1 MLIWLEGNLSPQEL
15 RDKMEEDPQFKQRM
29 FEWLESIIKC
39 ELPGTVDIVEE
50 PDGVALS
57 KPAIDDPHPT
67 SVPAPNIESMSDEDF
82 DVAYNEFV
90 EWLVKAHNW
99 HTHTFTCWK

>member
-15 RDKMEEDPQFKQRM
+15 RDKMEEDPQFKQHI

-39 ELPGTVDIVEE
+39 ELPGTVGIVEE
-50 PDGVALS
+50 PEGVALS

-67 SVPAPNIESMSDEDF
+67 SLFLLQTLSPCQTRTLMLHTMSLLSG
-82 DVAYNEFV
+82 
-90 EWLVKAHNW
+90 W
-99 HTHTFTCWK
+99 